1 MLTKKR
7 SLMATN
13 NIIASTATSVEG
25 AAVALESAES
35 RENSNNSL
43 GGTEVKFKV
52 NFNPKAICILA
63 GAALAVFIG
72 VRVTNKAVG
81 K

>member
-1 MLTKKR
+1 
-7 SLMATN
+7 MATN
-13 NIIASTATSVEG
+13 NIIASTAASVEEV
-25 AAVALESAES
+25 AAVLDGEKS
-35 RENSNNSL
+35 RENINNSL
-43 GGTEVKFKV
+43 GETEVKFKV

>member
-1 MLTKKR
+1 
-7 SLMATN
+7 MATK
-13 NIIASTATSVEG
+13 NINSSTAASVEE
-25 AAVALESAES
+25 AAAALESAES
-35 RENSNNSL
+35 RLENSNNSL

>member
-1 MLTKKR
+1 MATKKI
-7 SLMATN
+7 N
-13 NIIASTATSVEG
+13 ASTATSVEG
-25 AAVALESAES
+25 APVALESAES
-35 RENSNNSL
+35 RENSNSL
-43 GGTEVKFKV
+43 GGTEVNFKV
-52 NFNPKAICILA
+52 NFNTKALCILA